1 MAWRLFLWNRKCVS
15 MSEVDAVLLCAD
27 MAAASC
33 LLTEDQLLCSICLD
47 VFTLPVTTSCG
58 HNFCK
63 SCITQQW
70 DMNVPWT
77 CPLCK
82 RAFPERL
89 ELQVNTFINEMVAQY
104 RQRAQQEQQRQA
116 EEGDVPCD
124 LCSGTKMKALKS
136 CLVCLVSYCETHLG
150 PHQTV
155 PGLQRHQL
163 IDPVK
168 DLEGRMC
175 LKHSKALELFCR
187 TDQTY
192 LCSICTASEHK
203 THEFFPLGKECEQK
217 AAELEEEI
225 HELINDRDIYITAFT
240 NSIDLTRRN
249 ADQKVAE
256 GVQVFTSLMETVKRG
271 LEDLVA
277 SIEETQ
283 EMAQGVLERH
293 ITELKEE
300 VSELEKRRTEMQNA
314 PLSGDPL
321 QLLQSLRSTNIQRA
335 LRKNWLQVDFHP
347 PFHEGSVV
355 RAVAQLEMMVSQQ
368 MKSLVEDDLKRVRH
382 YAVEVTFDPETA
394 HPTLVLSEDGKQV
407 SPGDEKQNLPENPK
421 RFSINPC
428 VLGKQSFSSGRFY
441 FEVQVKGK
449 TEWDCG
455 VASES
460 INRKEDVPLSPEDGY
475 WAIWL
480 RKRVKFKALKDPP
493 VCLCLK
499 SRPSTVG
506 VFVDY
511 QEGVVSFYDVDAPA
525 LIYSF
530 TGCSFTKKL
539 HPYFNPG
546 LKDGAKNTAPL
557 VLVPPV
563 DQKVVSPS

>member
-1 MAWRLFLWNRKCVS
+1 MWNRKCVS
-15 MSEVDAVLLCAD
+15 VSKVDAVLLCAD

-33 LLTEDQLLCSICLD
+33 LLTEDLLLCPICLD

-70 DMNVPWT
+70 TMKVPWT

-82 RAFPERL
+82 MAFPERP
-89 ELQVNTFINEMVAQY
+89 ELQVNTFINEMVAQF
-104 RQRAQQEQQRQA
+104 RQRVQQVQEA
-116 EEGDVPCD
+116 EAGDVPCD

-155 PGLQRHQL
+155 PALQRHQL
-163 IDPVK
+163 IDPVE

-175 LKHSKALELFCR
+175 LQHSKALELFCR

-192 LCSICTASEHK
+192 LCSVCTVSEHK
-203 THEFFPLGKECEQK
+203 THEFVPLGKEYEQK
-217 AAELEEEI
+217 KVELEEEI
-225 HELINDRDIYITAFT
+225 QELINDRDIYINAFT
-240 NSIDLTRRN
+240 NSIDVSQTN
-249 ADQKVAE
+249 ADKIVAE
-256 GVQVFTSLMETVKRG
+256 GVQVFTSLSEMVERG
-271 LEDLVA
+271 LQNLVG
-277 SIEETQ
+277 SIQETQ
-283 EMAQGVLERH
+283 QMAQIVLQQH
-293 ITELKEE
+293 ITELEEE
-300 VSELEKRRTEMQNA
+300 VSELEKRRTEMQNV

-321 QLLQSLRSTNIQRA
+321 KLLRSLQSINIRRA

-355 RAVAQLEMMVSQQ
+355 RAVAQLEMTVSQQ
-368 MKSLVEDDLKRVRH
+368 MKSLVEDELKRVRRG
-382 YAVEVTFDPETA
+382 AVDVTFDPETA
-394 HPTLVLSEDGKQV
+394 HPSLIVSEDGKQV
-407 SPGDEKQNLPENPK
+407 SPGDEKLNLPENPK

-455 VASES
+455 VARES
-460 INRKEDVPLSPEDGY
+460 INRKEDIPLSPEDGY

-480 RKRVKFKALKDPP
+480 RKRMKFKALNDPP

-499 SRPSTVG
+499 SRPNTVG

-511 QEGVVSFYDVDAPA
+511 KEGVVSFYDVDVPA

-530 TGCSFTKKL
+530 TGCSFTEKL
-539 HPYFNPG
+539 YPYFNPG
-546 LKDGAKNTAPL
+546 LKDGAKNAAAL
-557 VLVPPV
+557 VLVSPANHV
-563 DQKVVSPS
+563 DS